1 MAINPSILVSRRFVT
16 PMNFPALR
24 LFALCALLV
33 SALALN
39 AIPPRVPALIE
50 PATQEYLS
58 GKIVWADVLST
69 EPNTTARFY
78 SALFGWSSRTLA
90 GESGKYTVLSN
101 EAGPVVGIARGPDRK
116 DGRAVARWVPFFSH
130 RTLHAAELAVASE
143 GGKVLAETAPF
154 PTRGSQLIAMD
165 AEGAIF
171 GLMDSSTGDP
181 ADGTVI
187 DGSLFWA
194 NLFVESPADAA
205 RFYRLV
211 AGLNASSNGSSSQL
225 LAASGENR
233 ASISPIEGKTSVTPT
248 WVPFFRVSGMDRKLR
263 IAQRLG
269 AKLVVQP
276 QTMGNGMR
284 VAILSDTLGGVFALA
299 QPKAG

>member
-1 MAINPSILVSRRFVT
+1 
-16 PMNFPALR
+16 MNFPTPR
-24 LFALCALLV
+24 LFALCALLL
-33 SALALN
+33 STLALN

-90 GESGKYTVLSN
+90 GDSGKYTVLSN

-116 DGRAVARWVPFFSH
+116 DGRAVARWMPFFSN

-143 GGKVLAETAPF
+143 GGKVLASAASF
-154 PTRGSQLIAMD
+154 PQRGAQLIAMD
-165 AEGAIF
+165 PQGAVF
-171 GLMDSSTGDP
+171 GLMDSSAGDP
-181 ADGTVI
+181 ADGPAI

-194 NLFVESPADAA
+194 NLFAESPDEAA

-211 AGLNASSNGSSSQL
+211 AGLGARSQGGSSHV
-225 LAASGENR
+225 LAASGVDR

-248 WVPFFRVSGMDRKLR
+248 WVPFFYVTGMERKLK

-269 AKLVVQP
+269 AKLVVEP
-276 QTMGNGMR
+276 RTMSNGMR
-284 VAILSDTLGGVFALA
+284 VAVMADALGGVFAIA
-299 QPKAG
+299 ESGEE

>member
-1 MAINPSILVSRRFVT
+1 
-16 PMNFPALR
+16 MNFPTPR
-24 LFALCALLV
+24 FFALCALLM

-101 EAGPVVGIARGPDRK
+101 EAGPVIGIARGPDRK
-116 DGRAVARWVPFFSH
+116 DGRAVARWMPFFSN

-143 GGKVLAETAPF
+143 GGKVLASAAPV
-154 PTRGSQLIAMD
+154 PQRGAQLIAMD
-165 AEGAIF
+165 PRGAVF
-171 GLMDSSTGDP
+171 GLMDSSGGDP
-181 ADGTVI
+181 ADGPAI

-194 NLFVESPADAA
+194 NLFAESPDEAA

-211 AGLNASSNGSSSQL
+211 AGLDARSQGGSSHVL
-225 LAASGENR
+225 TASGAGR
-233 ASISPIEGKTSVTPT
+233 ASISPIEGKTSVTQT
-248 WVPFFRVSGMDRKLR
+248 WVPFFYVTGIDRKLK

-276 QTMGNGMR
+276 RTMNNGMR
-284 VAILSDTLGGVFALA
+284 VAVLSDTLGAVFAIA
-299 QPKAG
+299 QPVEE